1 MAKATLLILKLL
13 MILIC
18 AAWFTLWILKPTELW
33 TKKWHTAE
41 DSARTTVFGYYGMK
55 FSPEKCPCVWVIFSI
70 TSYGENEKKDM
81 KLHNST
87 DFVLNHLQVLI
98 SLYIPFLLLLWL
110 QLRLFTWI
118 FNPENQEEGK
128 ENCCFC

>member
-18 AAWFTLWILKPTELW
+18 AGWITLWILKPTQLW

-55 FSPEKCPCVWVIFSI
+55 FSPEIS
-70 TSYGENEKKDM
+70 
-81 KLHNST
+81 ST
-87 DFVLNHLQVLI
+87 E
-98 SLYIPFLLLLWL
+98 IPLATELSFFFFLSFLLSDY
-110 QLRLFTWI
+110 
-118 FNPENQEEGK
+118 GK
-128 ENCCFC
+128 NKKGP